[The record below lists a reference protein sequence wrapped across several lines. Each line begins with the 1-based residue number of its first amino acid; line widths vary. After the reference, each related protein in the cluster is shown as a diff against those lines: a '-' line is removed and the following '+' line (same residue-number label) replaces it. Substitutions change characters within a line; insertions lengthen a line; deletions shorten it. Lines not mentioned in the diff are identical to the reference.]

1 MRLAPL
7 PIAIPLYF
15 VILFSVYFQK
25 FTEPEQRCKGN
36 LLKHLACRKHVT
48 SNLNCHASL

>member
-1 MRLAPL
+1 MRLGPL

-25 FTEPEQRCKGN
+25 FTEPEQRFFFCKGN
-36 LLKHLACRKHVT
+36 M
-48 SNLNCHASL
+48 